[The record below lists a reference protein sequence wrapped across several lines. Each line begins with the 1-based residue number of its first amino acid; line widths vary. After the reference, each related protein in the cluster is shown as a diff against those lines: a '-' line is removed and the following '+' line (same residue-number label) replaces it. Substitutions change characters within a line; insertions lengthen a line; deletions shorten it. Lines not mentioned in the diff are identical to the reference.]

1 LPNQPDAPVTTLRHR
16 AKRILSYL
24 ATAVVSMVIGGV
36 ALFVIQARRGP
47 DLQPWHTAR
56 LTEEFTVDRA
66 GQVRTLEAYLEL
78 EARLFE
84 QLDELVYDVTDTGPA
99 TELARYSPGSRPDPR
114 GREPNWN
121 RTYLLDAPDP
131 VGAVLLLHGLS
142 DSPYSL
148 RGLAQGLNAQG
159 YRVLGLRLPGHG
171 TAPSGLLAA
180 TWEDMAAA
188 TRLAMTH
195 LESTT
200 PDGPVHIVGYSTGAA
215 LALHYTLEA
224 VENDGARPTSLVM
237 ISPALGVTPLAA
249 LARWNRRLS
258 HLPGLAQLAWQN
270 ILPEFDPYKYGSF
283 TFNAGD
289 QVHRLTRSLR
299 AEVED
304 RSRSGGLD
312 DLPPILAFLST
323 VDATVSADA
332 VIDNLF
338 EHLPP
343 GRSELVLF
351 DVNRNSAGSTVLRN
365 DPADLT
371 ARLLAATNLPFDLT
385 LIGNHTPS
393 TDEVVV
399 RRRRARAAASSTE
412 SLGFAWPQGVI
423 SLSHVALPFPPDDP
437 LYGEGPPVPGEL
449 YLGRLMVQGER
460 GLLLFPDSW
469 LLRIRHNPFYPY
481 LEARTLGWLRQANDG
496 PPRP

>member
-1 LPNQPDAPVTTLRHR
+1 MA
-16 AKRILSYL
+16 
-24 ATAVVSMVIGGV
+24 AVGVVIGGV

-47 DLQPWHTAR
+47 DLQPWHRAR

-66 GQVRTLEAYLEL
+66 EQVRTLEDYLEL
-78 EARLFE
+78 EDRLFA
-84 QLDELVYDVTDTGPA
+84 QLDELVFGVTDSGPA
-99 TELARYSPGSRPDPR
+99 TRFARYSPGSLPDPR
-114 GREPNWN
+114 RREPNWN
-121 RTYLLDAPDP
+121 GTYLLDAPDP

-171 TAPSGLLAA
+171 TAPSGLLST

-188 TRLAMTH
+188 TRLAMEH
-195 LESTT
+195 LESTM

-215 LALHYTLEA
+215 LALHHTLEA
-224 VENDGARPTSLVM
+224 VEQDDGAGPASLVM

-249 LARWNRRLS
+249 LARWNRRIS

-270 ILPEFDPYKYGSF
+270 VLPEFDPYKYGSF
-283 TFNAGD
+283 TYNAGD
-289 QVHRLTRSLR
+289 QVYRLTRSLR
-299 AEVED
+299 AEIEE
-304 RSRSGGLD
+304 RSRSRGLG

-338 EHLPP
+338 EHLSP

-371 ARLLAATNLPFDLT
+371 TRLLAATDLPFDLT
-385 LIGNHTPS
+385 LIGNHTA
-393 TDEVVV
+393 TTHEVVA
-399 RRRRARAAASSTE
+399 RRRRARSAASSTD
-412 SLGFAWPQGVI
+412 SLGLQWPEGVI
-423 SLSHVALPFPPDDP
+423 SLSHVALPFPANDP
-437 LYGEGPPVPGEL
+437 LYGDTPPGPGQL

-481 LEARTLGWLRQANDG
+481 LEARTMGWLSRTDDG
-496 PPRP
+496 PP